1 MTKPATL
8 GSRLVDA
15 VVTAAV
21 AFSLT
26 VHAQCMILPP
36 HFV

>member
-1 MTKPATL
+1 MTKPLTL
-8 GSRLVDA
+8 TNRFADA

-21 AFSLT
+21 ALSLIM
-26 VHAQCMILPP
+26 HAQVMILPP